1 MTNQKSNEVPL
12 SSPALFCLSKI
23 KRDEDVK
30 ILVCSGS
37 FRISKEILREI
48 LQETG
53 KNKDHSE
60 VRFDSDTMNVKIG
73 KSSITAM
80 PISDKGHLRG
90 YRFDVVVLNDY
101 ETIPSSAMEE
111 IKEYSKT
118 HNSEVI
124 LFA

>member
-1 MTNQKSNEVPL
+1 MTEQESSKAKL

-23 KRDEDVK
+23 KSDEDVK

-37 FRISKEILREI
+37 FRRSKEILREI
-48 LQETG
+48 LLETG

-80 PISDKGHLRG
+80 PVSDKGHLRG
-90 YRFDVVVLNDY
+90 YRFDVVVLDNY
-101 ETIPSSAMEE
+101 EAIPSSVFEE
-111 IKEYSKT
+111 IENYSKV
-118 HNSEVI
+118 HNSEMI
-124 LFA
+124 LFR